1 MGVRFEVTE
10 VDIVLLGQALY
21 SVKSFG
27 LGLERVVDFNFAEQQ
42 RADDMY
48 LHAFDLLQELSQH
61 GIIGFYADTPW
72 SYDIFDQSFSHILF
86 ISYAVHI
93 FFFIKFVPVEVKLLV
108 IFLLWGLMG
117 KIRESIS
124 LEQVWNGG
132 LRLSLLSCEL
142 VFVFFIFFVVFPS

>member
-42 RADDMY
+42 RTDDMY

-72 SYDIFDQSFSHILF
+72 SYDIFDQSFLTFSSSHTLY
-86 ISYAVHI
+86 ISS
-93 FFFIKFVPVEVKLLV
+93 F
-108 IFLLWGLMG
+108 
-117 KIRESIS
+117 S
-124 LEQVWNGG
+124 LSSSQS
-132 LRLSLLSCEL
+132 R
-142 VFVFFIFFVVFPS
+142 